1 MLLDALRHSINNI
14 MKLIFLDRDGV
25 INKDLNTYVSQH
37 EDFEFLPGVLEALK
51 DLTHHDYEI
60 VIISNQAGIA
70 KGIYTQGELSEVN
83 GKMIRQIE
91 EAGAKI
97 SRVEYC
103 LHEDSDNCDCRKP
116 KTGLFKR
123 VLDDKDININEVYFV
138 GDKESDVI
146 AGNNIGC
153 KTILVLCG
161 KTKEADISSWQI
173 KPDYIKK
180 DLNEAVSWIINE
192 ESK

>member
-1 MLLDALRHSINNI
+1 

-37 EDFEFLPGVLEALK
+37 EDFKFLPGVLGALK
-51 DLTHHDYEI
+51 DLTKADYEI
-60 VIISNQAGIA
+60 AIISNQAGIA
-70 KGIYTQGELSEVN
+70 KGIYTQEQLDEVN
-83 GKMIRQIE
+83 EKMIKAIE
-91 EAGAKI
+91 VAGAKI

-123 VLDDKDININEVYFV
+123 VLDDKDINVKEIYFI

-146 AGNNIGC
+146 AGQRIGC

-161 KTKEADISSWQI
+161 KTKEADVMLWQT
-173 KPDYIKK
+173 KPDYIKN
-180 DLNEAVSWIINE
+180 DLRQAVSWLLNE

>member
-1 MLLDALRHSINNI
+1 

-25 INKDLNTYVSQH
+25 INKDLNTYVSRS
-37 EDFEFLPGVLEALK
+37 EDFEFLSGVLEALK
-51 DLTHHDYEI
+51 RLTVAGYEI

-70 KGIYTQGELSEVN
+70 KGIYTKNELNRVN
-83 GKMIRQIE
+83 DKMVKAIE
-91 EAGAKI
+91 KAGAKI

-103 LHEDSDNCDCRKP
+103 LHADSDNCSCRKP

-123 VLDDKDININEVYFV
+123 VLDEKDIDVSRIYFI

-146 AGNNIGC
+146 AGKNIGC

-161 KTKEADISSWQI
+161 KTKEADVKHWQT
-173 KPDYIKK
+173 KPDCIKK
-180 DLNEAVSWIINE
+180 DLKEAVLWLLSEDI
-192 ESK
+192 K